1 MAVSTQEQLEALS
14 DIRSMMEQSSRFISL
29 SGLSGIFAGI
39 TALVGAGL
47 AYLRI
52 NNSFSISSEGRI
64 LKFGLAK
71 YDVSG
76 DIMADL
82 MLIAL
87 ATLIIAI
94 AFGIFFTTRNARK
107 KNQKIWDSLTKRL
120 VANLFIPLATGGV
133 FCLILMYRGYVG
145 IIASSTLIFY
155 GVALINASKY
165 TLKDIWYLGICQIVL
180 GLLAA
185 MYVGYGLLFWSIGFG
200 VLHIAYGTYMYV
212 KYESD
217 HDSQD

>member
-1 MAVSTQEQLEALS
+1 MT
-14 DIRSMMEQSSRFISL
+14 
-29 SGLSGIFAGI
+29 
-39 TALVGAGL
+39 
-47 AYLRI
+47 
-52 NNSFSISSEGRI
+52 
-64 LKFGLAK
+64 
-71 YDVSG
+71 
-76 DIMADL
+76 DL

-87 ATLIIAI
+87 ATLVIAI
-94 AFGIFFTTRNARK
+94 SFGIFFTTRNARK

-120 VANLFIPLATGGV
+120 IANLFIPLATGGV

-200 VLHIAYGTYMYV
+200 ILHIAYGTYMYV

-217 HDSQD
+217 